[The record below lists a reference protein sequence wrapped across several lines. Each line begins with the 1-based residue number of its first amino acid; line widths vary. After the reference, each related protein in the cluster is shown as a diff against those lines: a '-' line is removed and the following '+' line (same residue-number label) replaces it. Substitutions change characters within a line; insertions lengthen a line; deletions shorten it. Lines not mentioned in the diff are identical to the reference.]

1 MKLGFKW
8 NWDVEE
14 FQNALSSTKNTAYQT
29 ELPVKT
35 MSD

>member
-8 NWDVEE
+8 NRDVEE
-14 FQNALSSTKNTAYQT
+14 FENVLSSTKNIVYKT